1 MKEILLRYIIIGIF
15 SFLFILS
22 CSDKNHSITY
32 PQFEGNFEFQS
43 FTVDS
48 IVSGTSYTT
57 SPKLGDHNYL
67 YSGSKNNYHCEF
79 TLIDFTFHGALTSYP
94 EIFANP
100 NTVDSMMLKIY
111 LSDESEMP
119 IPAIS
124 LTYLHSANDS
134 IFDENKTIYSEFD
147 PNGFLDTI
155 DLGVFQLTEEDT
167 NSTINSIELIIKDT
181 DTISDLFAY
190 SDDTSKCFLLSSIQT
205 SDFIKMYSSDIPNNN
220 YKPKLYVYYTVIDS
234 TDSSYVSSLLLP
246 VLQDVTLIDPSE
258 VLNLTQDSDY
268 LHVGGSIFRSILHFD
283 LNSFYNLPDQFVL
296 TEDSYLYLNTP
307 FQGESELIA
316 FPLLDSIPVG
326 EVYPVDIDVG
336 LSTEIENG
344 KLKIGIQSY
353 LQYALTH
360 QKEYFGIRLQGNNHF
375 STLFSIEKPDS
386 GFSKFSITY
395 VPN

>member
-1 MKEILLRYIIIGIF
+1 M
-15 SFLFILS
+15 
-22 CSDKNHSITY
+22 
-32 PQFEGNFEFQS
+32 
-43 FTVDS
+43 
-48 IVSGTSYTT
+48 
-57 SPKLGDHNYL
+57 
-67 YSGSKNNYHCEF
+67 
-79 TLIDFTFHGALTSYP
+79 
-94 EIFANP
+94 
-100 NTVDSMMLKIY
+100 
-111 LSDESEMP
+111 
-119 IPAIS
+119 
-124 LTYLHSANDS
+124 
-134 IFDENKTIYSEFD
+134 
-147 PNGFLDTI
+147 
-155 DLGVFQLTEEDT
+155 GVFQLSKEDT
-167 NSTINSIELIIKDT
+167 NSTINSIKLIIKDT

-190 SDDTSKCFLLSSIQT
+190 SDDTSKCFLLSSTQT

-234 TDSSYVSSLLLP
+234 TDSSYVSSLPLP

-258 VLNLTQDSDY
+258 VLNLAQDSDSLY
-268 LHVGGSIFRSILHFD
+268 IGGSIFRSILHFD
-283 LNSFYNLPDQFVL
+283 LNPFYNLPDQFVL

-375 STLFSIEKPDS
+375 STLFSIEKPDL
-386 GFSKFSITY
+386 GFSKISITY

>member
-1 MKEILLRYIIIGIF
+1 MKEILLRYIIIGIL

-22 CSDKNHSITY
+22 CSNENHSITY

-57 SPKLGDHNYL
+57 SPKLGYHNYL

-100 NTVDSMMLKIY
+100 DTVDSMMLKIY
-111 LSDESEMP
+111 LSAESEMP

-124 LTYLHSANDS
+124 LTYLHSENDS
-134 IFDENKTIYSEFD
+134 IFDENETIYSEFD
-147 PNGFLDTI
+147 PNGFLHTI
-155 DLGVFQLTEEDT
+155 GLGVFQLSEEDT
-167 NSTINSIELIIKDT
+167 NSTVNSIELIIKDT
-181 DTISDLFAY
+181 DNISDLLAY
-190 SDDTSKCFLLSSIQT
+190 SDDTSKCFLLSSTQT
-205 SDFIKMYSSDIPNNN
+205 SDFIKMYSSDIPNNS

-258 VLNLTQDSDY
+258 VLNLTQDSDS

-283 LNSFYNLPDQFVL
+283 LNPFYNLPDQFLL
-296 TEDSYLYLNTP
+296 TKDSYLYLNTP
-307 FQGESELIA
+307 FQGEPELKA

-375 STLFSIEKPDS
+375 STLFSIEKPDL
-386 GFSKFSITY
+386 GFSKISITY